1 MVTTTL
7 TVLILI
13 AGSNGIAVPRSGIGI
28 TDDCFLCEYALV
40 AITKQPQDEM
50 TPAAVESLLRII
62 CDTPGLDTKYCRKR
76 SLQMLTFVADAT
88 VGHYSRKTPACDL
101 ITGTQCDVRKLGIQ
115 PKHSGLE
122 CIACFIS
129 MNLLNRKLLKY
140 EKTVEEAFKAI
151 CNSSILKDRDQKVC
165 VNLLEDHF
173 PQAYAAFVTTLSTK
187 FVCGALIGCP
197 LSGKHGSFKPTS
209 PVDDV
214 ECHACEIGFK
224 YVHRFVSKTHP
235 EEAIADGLVFFCS
248 KLMNK
253 ELISECNDMI
263 HSYSKELKKAV
274 LHFLEPK
281 IICSKFEFCKS
292 ED

>member
-1 MVTTTL
+1 MKFRDSFQNYDL
-7 TVLILI
+7 ADKKFRKN

-50 TPAAVESLLRII
+50 TPAWIQNIAES
-62 CDTPGLDTKYCRKR
+62 
-76 SLQMLTFVADAT
+76 
-88 VGHYSRKTPACDL
+88 TPACDL